1 MTLPLPF
8 TLFAILDLKPEYVLL
23 FSGLAPPVADP
34 ATLRALS
41 SASSESRFA
50 APLLTSLLNACS
62 SSILAELPSFAIDLT
77 LAPRVLNLED
87 PESPFK
93 TDMLKGDVILPT
105 TPPEA
110 YLFMPAKFPAPNAC
124 VADFLITNSPGVS
137 IAGTVSLL
145 PVPGTRPPEAKPL
158 GRDPADGIL
167 SLLTSELVAILFAI
181 TALVFADKAFV
192 FGAKA
197 EANCLTVALN
207 KLVAL
212 ACFATVD
219 EPVPDIAPP
228 IVDPTLPTPPNELAN
243 P

>member
-1 MTLPLPF
+1 MKTKRDILIALVMMLIGVVLIFPSKSYCSFKLDRENIYDDGDIALFSDKKFQEILTRQNSCTIYMTDFIFAEPLNGDY
-8 TLFAILDLKPEYVLL
+8 LVQLKLIFKSSYPGSSNQETNSEYVLL

-105 TPPEA
+105 TPPE
-110 YLFMPAKFPAPNAC
+110 
-124 VADFLITNSPGVS
+124 
-137 IAGTVSLL
+137 
-145 PVPGTRPPEAKPL
+145 
-158 GRDPADGIL
+158 
-167 SLLTSELVAILFAI
+167 
-181 TALVFADKAFV
+181 
-192 FGAKA
+192 
-197 EANCLTVALN
+197 
-207 KLVAL
+207 
-212 ACFATVD
+212 
-219 EPVPDIAPP
+219 
-228 IVDPTLPTPPNELAN
+228 
-243 P
+243 